1 MGGKN
6 LSILFLRIGD
16 IFSEIFRKFFWNSCR
31 KKISQKILLK
41 IGFVAPEKRFEV
53 RSFKVRFGCFRGSGG
68 SVGSRFGYAE
78 VREVRGSE
86 FSGSTQ
92 H

>member
-6 LSILFLRIGD
+6 LSIFFLRIGD

-53 RSFKVRFGCFRGSGG
+53 RSFKVRFGCFRGLGG
-68 SVGSRFGYAE
+68 SVGSRFGRFE
-78 VREVRGSE
+78 VR
-86 FSGSTQ
+86 
-92 H
+92 